1 MSDIFF
7 EEMDIPKPDY
17 NLGIGGGSHGNMT
30 GRMIEEIE
38 KILINEQPDWILVY
52 GDTNSTLAGAIA
64 ASKLHI
70 KIAHIEA
77 GLRSFNMN
85 MPEEINRIL
94 TDRISTILFC
104 PTSTAM
110 DNLNV
115 EGVADWKAGKALLSG
130 DVMKDAADFYRQFSK
145 PVIEFANKKFVLCT
159 IHRAENTDNEERLS
173 EIMQA
178 IAKVAKDTIVV
189 LPLHPRTKK
198 LLSSAQINTANIK
211 VIDPVGYFNM
221 VWLLENCKLV
231 MTDSGGLQKE
241 AFFFKKPCITLRD
254 ETEWV
259 ELIDNGF
266 NVLAGA
272 NKQKILDS
280 YRDFDFSDNYDRNL
294 YGNGSA
300 SNMIV
305 SELLNAK

>member
-280 YRDFDFSDNYDRNL
+280 YRDFDFSDNYERNL